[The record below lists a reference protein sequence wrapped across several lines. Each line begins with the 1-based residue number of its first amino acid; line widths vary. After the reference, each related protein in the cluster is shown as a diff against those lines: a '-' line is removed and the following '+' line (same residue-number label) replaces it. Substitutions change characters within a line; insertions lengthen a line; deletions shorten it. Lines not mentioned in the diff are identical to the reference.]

1 MAASKVMHEGWLVRC
16 GRRKIGRSYIHMRYF
31 VLESRLLAYYKRKPV
46 QDAVLPQNF
55 FPFLSIIKVE
65 SGIFGLGKGGIRIRI
80 ENCGWNR
87 ADCFYLFKHLCEI
100 ICADGRLGFDS
111 VCFCLLIRFRSR
123 RF

>member
-1 MAASKVMHEGWLVRC
+1 M
-16 GRRKIGRSYIHMRYF
+16 
-31 VLESRLLAYYKRKPV
+31 ES
-46 QDAVLPQNF
+46 
-55 FPFLSIIKVE
+55 S
-65 SGIFGLGKGGIRIRI
+65 IFGLGKGGIRIRI

-111 VCFCLLIRFRSR
+111 VCFFLLIRFRSR